1 MFTSIIGLSPNIK
14 LKIQRDDNMKM
25 MITTRWKAL
34 DGCYPNGWRYLSLRL
49 GGENIIISGTICLYD
64 HDIILNNSITM
75 PPA

>member
-1 MFTSIIGLSPNIK
+1 MFTSIIGLSPNRFYERKSSDYVNI
-14 LKIQRDDNMKM
+14 

-64 HDIILNNSITM
+64 HDIIQ
-75 PPA
+75 